1 MQEVTAQRS
10 WKEKQRQEREE
21 QILRVA
27 EEVLLEK
34 GYHETS
40 MDEIATR
47 VGIAKGTV
55 YLHFPSKE
63 DLVTTLFERDMLKFF
78 QNFDATVA
86 PESTAGAKLEA
97 ILRLMYGGVYSKRMR
112 LLYSMYNSAEMRRIF
127 QAKQVCMLDMWEQV
141 SQRISI
147 LLEEGKTNGEFDA
160 TLPTNVMLHMF
171 LSLLS
176 PRGFERLIVEGH
188 MSAEELARYL
198 AQIYFKGIDA
208 H

>member
-1 MQEVTAQRS
+1 MQEVTTQRS

-78 QNFDATVA
+78 QNFDATIA
-86 PESTAGAKLEA
+86 PESTASAKLEA
-97 ILRLMYGGVYSKRMR
+97 ILRLMYGGVYSRRMR
-112 LLYSMYNSAEMRRIF
+112 LLYSMYNSADMRRIF
-127 QAKQVCMLDMWEQV
+127 QAKKVCMLDMWEQV
-141 SQRISI
+141 SQRINS
-147 LLEEGKTNGEFDA
+147 LLEEGKTSGEFDA

-188 MSAEELARYL
+188 MSAEELAHNL
-198 AQIYFKGIDA
+198 AQIYFKGIHA

>member
-1 MQEVTAQRS
+1 MQEVTTQRS

-78 QNFDATVA
+78 QNFDATIA
-86 PESTAGAKLEA
+86 PESTASAKLEA
-97 ILRLMYGGVYSKRMR
+97 ILRLMYGGVYSRRMR
-112 LLYSMYNSAEMRRIF
+112 LLYSMYNSADMRRIF
-127 QAKQVCMLDMWEQV
+127 QAKKVCMLDMWEQV
-141 SQRISI
+141 SQRINS
-147 LLEEGKTNGEFDA
+147 LLEEGKTSGEFDA

-188 MSAEELARYL
+188 MSAEELAHYL
-198 AQIYFKGIDA
+198 AQIYFKGIHA